1 MEPKWLSPMSQQ
13 RSQPSKG
20 ALQSI
25 MLGHQLDYSFSQFRL
40 LGMLLLA
47 WLFQRMLALVW
58 FGAQGDPLS
67 HLHLIQQASQ
77 TLPLLPLAVALVMLG
92 GGRQRLNRELFFI
105 DTLRRAILPLA
116 LVCIVVLPGLTL
128 AAQDRARS
136 QLQQSEQAQAD
147 LESRFERLGADL
159 ELVQDQ
165 TALARM
171 ARSGSLEMPANK
183 SQSLEQTRRQLR
195 RQMDR
200 DLRASEKRRSGP
212 NAQLAAQSLLPGLLL
227 TCLFEQI
234 ITGVALVWM
243 DRQGR
248 RLIKRH
254 GLSMSQFFHSDLVK
268 GRSAG
273 G

>member
-1 MEPKWLSPMSQQ
+1 MEKRCLCPMSQQ
-13 RSQPSKG
+13 RSQQSKG
-20 ALQSI
+20 TLQSI
-25 MLGHQLDYSFSQFRL
+25 MLGHQLDYSFSQLRL
-40 LGMLLLA
+40 LGMLMLA
-47 WLFQRMLALVW
+47 WLLQRLLALIW
-58 FGAQGDPLS
+58 FGAQGDPLN

-77 TLPLLPLAVALVMLG
+77 TLPLLPLAIALVLLG

-105 DTLRRAILPLA
+105 DNLRRMILPLA
-116 LVCIVVLPGLTL
+116 LVCLVVLPGLTF
-128 AAQDRARS
+128 AAQDKARS
-136 QLQQSEQAQAD
+136 QLQQSEQALAD

-159 ELVQDQ
+159 EQVQDQ
-165 TALARM
+165 TALARI
-171 ARSGSLEMPANK
+171 ARIGSLEMPVNRA
-183 SQSLEQTRRQLR
+183 QPLEQTRRQLR

-200 DLRASEKRRSGP
+200 DLRAADQRRSGS
-212 NAQLAAQSLLPGLLL
+212 NAYLAAQSLLPSLLF
-227 TCLFEQI
+227 TCVFEQL

-254 GLSMSQFFHSDLVK
+254 GLSMTQFFHSDLVK